1 MELMVMVDMP
11 DTHMPIVDTEP
22 MVMDTHT
29 ELMDTME
36 RDLLML
42 NQRLMLMPTQL
53 SFMELM
59 VIVDIPDTHMPIVDT
74 EPMVM
79 DTHTELLDS
88 MERDPLMLNQRL
100 MLMLTTDIMD
110 MPGHM
115 LMEDTMVDTEPT
127 DTHMDT
133 TERDLLM
140 PSPRPKLT
148 PLS

>member
-1 MELMVMVDMP
+1 
-11 DTHMPIVDTEP
+11 

-59 VIVDIPDTHMPIVDT
+59 VMVDMPDTHMPIVDT
-74 EPMVM
+74 EPM
-79 DTHTELLDS
+79 DTHTELMDT

-115 LMEDTMVDTEPT
+115 LMVDTMVDTEPT

-148 PLS
+148 QLFSTPPPLSTPQ

>member
-11 DTHMPIVDTEP
+11 DTHMVDTEP

-42 NQRLMLMPTQL
+42 NQRLMLM
-53 SFMELM
+53 
-59 VIVDIPDTHMPIVDT
+59 
-74 EPMVM
+74 
-79 DTHTELLDS
+79 
-88 MERDPLMLNQRL
+88 
-100 MLMLTTDIMD
+100 LTMDIMD

-133 TERDLLM
+133 TERDPLM
-140 PSPRPKLT
+140 LSPRPRLT
-148 PLS
+148 PLFSTPPPLSTTQ